1 VELKSLT
8 VEDFIRILKE
18 PKNALAK
25 QYTALLETE
34 GIKLILTK
42 TRWKRWRS
50 RPSERSVGK
59 HRAPLAHHM
68 EKMLEEVSFAGPD

>member
-1 VELKSLT
+1 MELKSLT

-34 GIKLILTK
+34 DLKKRTVRVDAAYVRKQLADIVKDQDLSRYIL
-42 TRWKRWRS
+42 
-50 RPSERSVGK
+50 
-59 HRAPLAHHM
+59 
-68 EKMLEEVSFAGPD
+68 